1 MNKIN
6 IFGAGYYGRRIV
18 SFLLYLGQT
27 IEYVIDNDTTKY
39 GSMVEGI
46 RIVSPQKLIESDG
59 NIIISVIPHEKAIR
73 KQLES
78 FGVADRI
85 IGLDDCIHSLLK
97 EKAKKETIDAIDTIK
112 TIRLFDVVGSTGWGG
127 IENWNFD
134 VASVIAKRNKT
145 VNIVADDFLIIPDNL
160 KEIADL
166 EIKVFQ
172 NAGLSEKFFECIK
185 NKKIIY
191 VNNCFDKAFIAAVV
205 KKIVSPDSIRLIS
218 IVHND
223 YEGLFYFCKIFE
235 QYIDRYICVSSRISN
250 SLNTK
255 WGIRQDKLFFISQPV
270 RMKRI
275 NKEKAWMKDTIR
287 IGIAS
292 RLTREQKRSDLINL
306 IIDYLEEKKINYT
319 LDIAGTGDLFDC
331 INDHVV
337 SLDLIDKIH
346 LLGRIPYQKMNEFWE
361 NHDIYLNCSEYEGA
375 SLAMLE
381 AMYHGCV
388 PVVTDVSGVDDF
400 VEHKK
405 NGIICQV
412 DDIESMVNEVEIL
425 AKDMEILKS
434 YSERAHEVVC
444 NKCDINKYVDNLL
457 YLIDM

>member
-18 SFLLYLGQT
+18 NFLLYLGQT
-27 IEYVIDNDTTKY
+27 IEYVVDNDATKY
-39 GSMVEGI
+39 GSVIEGI
-46 RIVSPQKLIESDG
+46 RIVSPQKLIESDS
-59 NIIISVIPHEKAIR
+59 NIIISVIPHENAIR

-78 FGVADRI
+78 IGVADRI

-97 EKAKKETIDAIDTIK
+97 EKAEKEIIDVIDTTNI
-112 TIRLFDVVGSTGWGG
+112 IRLFDVVGSTGWGG

-145 VNIVADDFLIIPDNL
+145 VNIVADNFLIIPDNL
-160 KEIADL
+160 KEASDL

-172 NAGLSEKFFECIK
+172 NIGLSETFFDCIK

-205 KKIVSPDSIRLIS
+205 KKIVSPDSIRFIS

-235 QYIDRYICVSSRISN
+235 QYIDKYICVSSRISN

-255 WGIRQDKLFFISQPV
+255 WGIRKDKLFFIGQPI
-270 RMKRI
+270 RMKGISR
-275 NKEKAWMKDTIR
+275 EKIWVKNTIR

-306 IIDYLEEKKINYT
+306 IIDYLEKKKINYT
-319 LDIAGTGDLFDC
+319 LDIAGTGDLFDY
-331 INDHVV
+331 INDYVL
-337 SLDLIDKIH
+337 SLNIADKIR
-346 LLGRIPYQKMNEFWE
+346 LLGRVPYEKMNEFWE
-361 NHDIYLNCSEYEGA
+361 NHDIYLNCSEYEGT

-400 VEHKK
+400 VEHRK
-405 NGIICQV
+405 NGIICRV
-412 DDIESMVNEVEIL
+412 NDIETMVNEVDIL
-425 AKDMEILKS
+425 TNDMETLKS
-434 YSERAHEVVC
+434 YSERAHEVVR

-457 YLIDM
+457 DLMEM